1 MAIGSKGI
9 TAPLPLRS
17 SQLDYDGWI
26 AIPLRVTDVYEGPS
40 VRLARD

>member
-9 TAPLPLRS
+9 TAPCHYVPHN
-17 SQLDYDGWI
+17 LDYDGWI
-26 AIPLRVTDVYEGPS
+26 AIPSRDTDVYEGPS